1 VINRTSDS
9 SHRFSYP
16 DGVMTNPSNALD
28 LSCHYYWETFDG
40 NPPPWSNTGP
50 AKLSISTFATTSRPA
65 LSGHT
70 DVLGSEELHSK
81 EDLGLITCRGI
92 GCERYAI

>member
-1 VINRTSDS
+1 MINRTSDS

-40 NPPPWSNTGP
+40 NPPVVEHWTSE
-50 AKLSISTFATTSRPA
+50 AEHFYFRYDLKARTFRATY
-65 LSGHT
+65 L
-70 DVLGSEELHSK
+70 LGSEELHSK